1 MVDPVAHARNYP
13 FPVPGKS
20 YIFRNGDVTAYCDDE
35 IDKTLRTPVLAA
47 GSNQSNEQLAR
58 KYSVFRGDVE
68 IPIQRATVANFDTV
82 YAAHIAAYGSI
93 PSTFYPSPGTEVT
106 TYVLW
111 LDDAQLNRMHE
122 TEGNYTFDQ
131 LDSIQVNFGNRTQCL
146 KRAYV
151 YTARVGCVNINGLPV
166 ALKEISARKRTLPE
180 MTQTE
185 MLESLRLRLSSKQN
199 LDTFIRS
206 HIDSAEVRAERSFAL
221 SEDAIQLNFQ
231 RKTLG
236 KY

>member
-1 MVDPVAHARNYP
+1 MIDPVAHARNYP

-20 YIFRNGDVTAYCDDE
+20 YIFRNGDVTAYRDDE

-146 KRAYV
+146 ERAYV
-151 YTARVGCVNINGLPV
+151 YTARVGCVNIKGLPV

>member
-20 YIFRNGDVTAYCDDE
+20 YIFRNGDVTAYHDDE

-131 LDSIQVNFGNRTQCL
+131 LDSIQGNFGNRTQCFE
-146 KRAYV
+146 RAYV
-151 YTARVGCVNINGLPV
+151 YTARVGCVNIKGLPV

>member
-1 MVDPVAHARNYP
+1 MVDPVAHAKTYP
-13 FPVPGKS
+13 FPVPGES
-20 YIFRNGDVTAYCDDE
+20 YIFRNGDVIAYRDEE

-58 KYSVFRGDVE
+58 KYSVFCGDVE
-68 IPIQRATVANFDTV
+68 IPVQRATLVDFDTV
-82 YAAHIAAYGSI
+82 YAAHVAAYGSI

-111 LDDAQLNRMHE
+111 LDSAQLNRMHE
-122 TEGNYTFDQ
+122 TERNYTYDR
-131 LDSIQVNFGNRTQCL
+131 LDSIRVDFGSKAQSLEC
-146 KRAYV
+146 AYV

-166 ALKEISARKRTLPE
+166 ALKEIKARKRTLPE
-180 MTQTE
+180 MSQTE
-185 MLESLRLRLSSKQN
+185 MLESLRLRLSPKQD

-206 HIDSAEVRAERSFAL
+206 HIDSAKVRAERKCAL
-221 SEDAIQLNFQ
+221 SKDAIHLNFQ